1 MLSSNSK
8 FLAFVIEECSLNSVP
23 TNFSMWILDKN
34 NFKSSLLLEQFTIAR
49 CFENISTADF
59 AAGSVRLLCVV
70 GIGEQIQNV

>member
-1 MLSSNSK
+1 
-8 FLAFVIEECSLNSVP
+8 
-23 TNFSMWILDKN
+23 MWILDKN